1 MASNID
7 ITKPEAGT
15 PSTASVRLNFQKAKE
30 DIDRY
35 LRSSRDYVV
44 TTGTS
49 TAYSADNMV
58 DVTKT
63 DGERVT
69 LKAHTSNTGASTI
82 NINSTGASSI
92 KPYGAD
98 TLDFGMIIQDH
109 MMDLM
114 WDNTESA
121 WVLLNPYPVGANKFN
136 SNKTI
141 TLDGAVTGSVT
152 TNFSSNPTITTT
164 LSNSGIVDVVYP
176 VGSIYMSTL
185 TTNPETIFSG
195 TTWAAIQ
202 AETVLTTP
210 GGGINPGQYGG
221 DNDVTLTTNELPA
234 HTHGEVA
241 NVSTTDQGRDG
252 DSGSSIVG
260 LIEGDRLGGT
270 TGSTGSGNS
279 FSIKQKGYG
288 VYMWRRLT

>member
-15 PSTASVRLNFQKAKE
+15 PSTASVRLNFQRAKE

-49 TAYSADNMV
+49 SAYAAAMT

-69 LKAHTSNTGASTI
+69 LKAHTANTGTATV

-92 KPYGAD
+92 KPYGSD
-98 TLDFGMIIQDH
+98 TLEAGMIIEDH

-121 WVLLNPYPVGANKFN
+121 WILLNAYPVATGRFN
-136 SNKTI
+136 TNKTI

-152 TNFSSNPTITTT
+152 TTFSSNPTITTT

-185 TTNPETIFSG
+185 PTNPGTIFSG
-195 TTWAAIQ
+195 TTWQ
-202 AETVLTTP
+202 SKH
-210 GGGINPGQYGG
+210 Q
-221 DNDVTLTTNELPA
+221 
-234 HTHGEVA
+234 
-241 NVSTTDQGRDG
+241 
-252 DSGSSIVG
+252 
-260 LIEGDRLGGT
+260 
-270 TGSTGSGNS
+270 
-279 FSIKQKGYG
+279 
-288 VYMWRRLT
+288 

>member
-15 PSTASVRLNFQKAKE
+15 PSTASVRVNFQKAKE

-44 TTGTS
+44 TFGTAIS
-49 TAYSADNMV
+49 YEANMS

-69 LKAHTSNTGASTI
+69 VKAHTANTGLATI

-92 KPYGAD
+92 KPYGSD
-98 TLDFGMIIQDH
+98 TLEVGMIITGH

-121 WVLLNPYPVGANKFN
+121 WILLNAFPSSTGRFS

-141 TLDGAVTGSVT
+141 TLTGAVTGSVST
-152 TNFSSNPTITTT
+152 TFFTNPTINTT

-195 TTWAAIQ
+195 TTWVPIQ
-202 AETVLTTP
+202 PETVLTTP
-210 GGGINPGQYGG
+210 GGGINAGQYGG
-221 DNDVTLTTNELPA
+221 SNTVTLTTNELPA

-241 NVSTTDQGRDG
+241 NVSTTDNGRDG

-260 LIEGDRLGGT
+260 LIEQDRLGGT

-288 VYMWRRLT
+288 VYMWRRTT